1 MQHKYCFEAV
11 HRTLKDIRESD
22 ALFGGISIILGG
34 DFAQILL
41 IVCRAN
47 RARTVAAN
55 LQQSFF
61 WGHLIILRL
70 RRNMRVQSGR
80 QNQDFVD

>member
-1 MQHKYCFEAV
+1 MQYKYCFEV
-11 HRTLKDIRESD
+11 IYRILKDIRGSD
-22 ALFGGISIILGG
+22 ALFGGIFVILGG

-41 IVCRAN
+41 VVRRAN

-55 LQQSFF
+55 LQQFFF
-61 WGHLIILRL
+61 WGYLIVLRL

-80 QNQDFVD
+80 QNQDFAD